1 MKHATKILSL
11 LLALMMVLS
20 LGLTAFASEPDPE
33 PGTPTLVE
41 NKMEGDL
48 TGGSITI
55 TNAEPA
61 ETYRLYQLL
70 YLESYVPTTD
80 PTTGEV
86 DGGQYSYIVN
96 TAWKNFFKQTDVQ
109 AYFSMD
115 PSGYVTWTKA
125 PFTGTDVVNFT
136 QLAMKYATDNN
147 LQPIST
153 QTAPGEAGGAT
164 TSLTFSGLKLGY
176 YLIDSS
182 LGFLCTLDTTT
193 PEMKVEEKNGVPQN
207 EKKVQEGSSWGQV
220 NDATVGSRV
229 NFKST
234 VSFESGTTNLIFH
247 DKMDDSLDFVS
258 GSVEIDLDATEAKS
272 KETPL
277 IPFDPD
283 VDYSGDKDDPNRNI
297 WHYKVIENPS
307 LIGEE
312 TTQCTFHVE
321 FSEDFYDLIETGN
334 HTLTITYSA
343 ILNENAIVGCDYDDE
358 GNPVLVGNVNISK
371 VSYGEKSHF
380 TPDSKTKTN
389 TWEVP
394 VLKFTSEVV
403 NGQTVKTGLSDTKF
417 ILSNSK
423 DGTDRISLVLVSDGK
438 NQKTEDGE
446 AAPDVQAVYRV
457 ATEEEK
463 TAGTNI
469 VTDIVTN
476 ESGKF
481 LIKGL
486 DSGTYYLIE
495 TEAHAGFN
503 KLDGPVTI
511 VIDDKGNIK
520 KNETP
525 ATTIEIQN
533 NSGSLLPSTG
543 GIGTT
548 IFYVVG
554 SILLVGAAVLLITK
568 KRVNAAQ

>member
-1 MKHATKILSL
+1 
-11 LLALMMVLS
+11 
-20 LGLTAFASEPDPE
+20 
-33 PGTPTLVE
+33 
-41 NKMEGDL
+41 
-48 TGGSITI
+48 
-55 TNAEPA
+55 
-61 ETYRLYQLL
+61 
-70 YLESYVPTTD
+70 
-80 PTTGEV
+80 
-86 DGGQYSYIVN
+86 
-96 TAWKNFFKQTDVQ
+96 
-109 AYFSMD
+109 
-115 PSGYVTWTKA
+115 
-125 PFTGTDVVNFT
+125 
-136 QLAMKYATDNN
+136 MKYATDNN

-153 QTAPGEAGGAT
+153 QTAPGKAGDAT

-258 GSVEIDLDATEAKS
+258 GSVEVVLDATEAKS

-358 GNPVLVGNVNISK
+358 GKPVLVGNVNISK
-371 VSYGEKSHF
+371 VSYGDNSHF
-380 TPDSKTKTN
+380 TPDSKTKSQHLGSSCI
-389 TWEVP
+389 EVHIRGRKWP
-394 VLKFTSEVV
+394 
-403 NGQTVKTGLSDTKF
+403 NC
-417 ILSNSK
+417 
-423 DGTDRISLVLVSDGK
+423 
-438 NQKTEDGE
+438 
-446 AAPDVQAVYRV
+446 
-457 ATEEEK
+457 
-463 TAGTNI
+463 
-469 VTDIVTN
+469 
-476 ESGKF
+476 
-481 LIKGL
+481 
-486 DSGTYYLIE
+486 
-495 TEAHAGFN
+495 
-503 KLDGPVTI
+503 
-511 VIDDKGNIK
+511 
-520 KNETP
+520 
-525 ATTIEIQN
+525 
-533 NSGSLLPSTG
+533 
-543 GIGTT
+543 
-548 IFYVVG
+548 
-554 SILLVGAAVLLITK
+554 
-568 KRVNAAQ
+568 